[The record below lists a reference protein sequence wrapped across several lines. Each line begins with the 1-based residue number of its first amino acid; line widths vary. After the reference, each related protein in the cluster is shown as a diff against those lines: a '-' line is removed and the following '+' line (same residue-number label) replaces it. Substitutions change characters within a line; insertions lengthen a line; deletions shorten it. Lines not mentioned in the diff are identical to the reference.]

1 MRWRKVQR
9 TGWFRAWGA
18 MVLLVL
24 LAPVAGFGAVWL
36 VIQLWR
42 LLSR

>member
-1 MRWRKVQR
+1 VRQSN
-9 TGWFRAWGA
+9 WFRAWGA

-36 VIQLWR
+36 GIQLVR
-42 LLSR
+42 FFRSSL